1 MQQIRLAVRQLVE
14 FLLQTG
20 DIDSRFAGFDRANEG
35 ARIHRRLQKQ
45 AGEGYQPEVFLSG
58 SREVDG
64 IRCTVEGRADG
75 IFTDG
80 SGCPVIDEIKTTG
93 VPSAEIHDGLNPC
106 HWAQGMVYA
115 ALYTAQQ
122 GLAGASVRLTYYQ
135 IDDDKIFYF
144 TRRFSS
150 AELEDFLLGL
160 RRQYAP
166 WARRQLDWSAART
179 ASLQAMRFPYDGY
192 RPGQRA
198 LAGEKK
204 YQDYYT
210 FKEGSPDQPPTN
222 WVSKFGGPAWEYLPA
237 LGKWYLH
244 LFDVSQADLN
254 WENPAVRAELAA
266 ILRFWKGKGI
276 KGFRFDVVNLISK
289 PAVFEDDP
297 QGDGRRFYTDGRNV
311 HRYLQELVAAGGI
324 EGMITVGEMSSTTLE
339 NCIGYTDPARHELTM
354 TFSFHHLKVDYKNG
368 DKWAL
373 MPPDHMALKNLFTLW
388 QEGMQAGHGWNALF
402 WCNHDQPRAV
412 SRFGDDGGPCWKQSA
427 KMLGT
432 AIHMMRGPPYIYQGE
447 ELGMTNAHFASI
459 GQYRDVESLNYY
471 QILQQQGKTPAQAME
486 IIQQRSRDNGRTPMQ
501 WDASAHAGFT
511 TGTPWIGV
519 VDNYRTIN
527 AAAEVGD
534 PDSIYR
540 YYKQLVALRKQRPVI
555 QSGRIEFLYKD
566 DPDLLAYRRWD
577 ETGELLVL
585 CNLTAHDAPVALPQ
599 GWQNAG
605 VLLGNYPDGAPGA
618 SLRPYEALVLERRV

>member
-1 MQQIRLAVRQLVE
+1 MANFQDKVVYQIYPKS
-14 FLLQTG
+14 FCDTNG
-20 DIDSRFAGFDRANEG
+20 
-35 ARIHRRLQKQ
+35 
-45 AGEGYQPEVFLSG
+45 
-58 SREVDG
+58 
-64 IRCTVEGRADG
+64 
-75 IFTDG
+75 
-80 SGCPVIDEIKTTG
+80 
-93 VPSAEIHDGLNPC
+93 DGLGDLPGVTAKLDYLRDLGVDYLWLTPFFPSPQRDNGYDVADYRAIDPRFGTMEDLETLVRE
-106 HWAQGMVYA
+106 ADKRGIGLMLDMVFNH
-115 ALYTAQQ
+115 T
-122 GLAGASVRLTYYQ
+122 STSHEW
-135 IDDDKIFYF
+135 F
-144 TRRFSS
+144 
-150 AELEDFLLGL
+150 
-160 RRQYAP
+160 
-166 WARRQLDWSAART
+166 
-179 ASLQAMRFPYDGY
+179 
-192 RPGQRA
+192 QRA

-204 YQDYYT
+204 YQDYYI

-289 PAVFEDDP
+289 PAVFEDDH

-324 EGMITVGEMSSTTLE
+324 EGMITVGEMSSTSLE
-339 NCIGYTDPARHELTM
+339 NCIGYTNPDNHELTM

-388 QEGMQAGHGWNALF
+388 QEGMQAGNGWNALF

-412 SRFGDDGGPCWKQSA
+412 SRFGDEGRYWKESA

-432 AIHMMRGPPYIYQGE
+432 ATHMMRGTPYIYQGE
-447 ELGMTNAHFASI
+447 ELGMTNCHFAAI
-459 GQYRDVESLNYY
+459 GQFRDVESLNYY
-471 QILQQQGKTPAQAME
+471 QILQQQGKTPAEALE

-511 TGTPWIGV
+511 TGEPWIGV
-519 VDNYRTIN
+519 VDNYQTIN

-534 PDSIYR
+534 PDSIYS
-540 YYKQLVALRKQRPVI
+540 YYKQLVALRKQHPVI
-555 QSGRIEFLYKD
+555 QSGKIEFLYKD

-577 ETGELLVL
+577 AQHELLVL
-585 CNLTAHDAPVALPQ
+585 CNLTGHDAPAALPE
-599 GWQNAG
+599 GWQDAR
-605 VLLGNYPDGAPGA
+605 VLLGNYPDAAPRA
-618 SLRPYEALVLERRV
+618 ALRPYEALVLER